1 MEIKRSGFTII
12 EAMIYITISGVLLLA
27 VLYFFS
33 DSIFHQ
39 KRLDITSAT
48 LSDAS
53 ILMNRLNTE
62 IRNSVSVHSF
72 TSSEICLVNNQSVYS
87 YGSTKISFSNN
98 SVLIGR
104 GSDGDC
110 SPVAASV
117 PINSNLSRIN
127 SFSFDH
133 ISRNFG
139 DIVKYDISFTSP
151 SVIAKSGLPGGDSNF
166 TYSSSVTIRSW

>member
-12 EAMIYITISGVLLLA
+12 EAMIYVAISGVLLIS

-48 LSDAS
+48 LSDANTV
-53 ILMNRLNTE
+53 MNRLNIE
-62 IRNSVSVHSF
+62 FRNSVGVDSS
-72 TSSEICLVNNQSVYS
+72 TSGEICLINNDSVYP
-87 YGSTKISFSNN
+87 YGSTKIYFSNN

-104 GSDGDC
+104 SSDSDC
-110 SPVAASV
+110 SPLGTTASL
-117 PINSNLSRIN
+117 NSNLSRIN
-127 SFSFDH
+127 SLVFDH
-133 ISRNFG
+133 ISKNYG

-151 SVIAKSGLPGGDSNF
+151 NVIAKSGLPGGDSNYM
-166 TYSSSVTIRSW
+166 YSSSVTIRSW

>member
-48 LSDAS
+48 LNDAS

-62 IRNSVSVHSF
+62 IRNSVGVYSS
-72 TSSEICLVNNQSVYS
+72 TSSDICLINNQSVYS

-98 SVLIGR
+98 SVLIAR

-110 SPVAASV
+110 LPVATTTS
-117 PINSNLSRIN
+117 INSNLSK
-127 SFSFDH
+127 
-133 ISRNFG
+133 ISNLTFG
-139 DIVKYDISFTSP
+139 NISKNNNNVVTYNISFTSP